1 MSNKNNRLTVVSA
14 AAGTGKTTTLV
25 RKYLSLLKD
34 GISPRSIIAITFTRK
49 AAAELVEAVSMCLRA
64 SQGRPVPDK
73 FRQEYEDCYTDCV
86 PTDERTIQDALN
98 ELPNAPAGTVDS
110 FVLNLL
116 SEFALEARL
125 PVGDDGDPAWLDFP
139 IGSGGVSEVF
149 EAAIREVIDPKDGKV
164 PPEASSLLKHMGIK
178 ELITRVSET
187 ISDLSAMIDT
197 GATPLTGIELVDM
210 VLDRTAEIFK
220 TAVKDSPEIL
230 TIDTKDTKPFF
241 KPVEAWRA
249 SNYAGTAPLDL
260 LAWCA
265 NATAG
270 NPEKLTKK
278 ATPLRYALMQEE
290 IDFGIATVGLDEAVL
305 TFKGGLDAE
314 DLSECDRIRNDLI
327 VLSLKARAHAL
338 RMAAASGSLDHDLLT
353 EAAIDLCTRKGRSE
367 RLKKRFQALLV
378 DEVQD
383 SSPRQFE
390 LYRALE
396 NLPVDPG
403 HGDDN
408 QPLQTFFVGDSRQSI
423 YLFRGAEPAELGE
436 LVKRAESTPGALDN
450 LDKNYRSTPAMVEA
464 QKALFNRILE
474 SCGDKPGLAGIDGFD
489 HVTSNE
495 KKKVHELP
503 ESAPFHE
510 PIVTVTLDKPEVG
523 QEDWH
528 TSEFHDAAID
538 VFAERICHAW
548 GKDGED
554 RPDDTAAVLTTSWS
568 KAIVARDR
576 LRAILRAASAGDA
589 FLDGSRELTEGQ
601 VAMDVR
607 TIVKALWDHTD
618 DISWAGLWR
627 HPMIGISDAGL
638 AAFQMGRGIQNS
650 GKPIR
655 GLARALASDPLSPEV
670 FPEADIKAF
679 NRASPFL
686 VRATREIGRMPTA
699 DVVEHLASNLQW
711 RSILLNGPGGEDSV
725 AQLEVILDWIRQTE
739 ADVVDPDKVVSML
752 EQGEA
757 DETPRVELYRGARS
771 VSCTTI
777 HQAKGL
783 KYDHVMIYAIGTSP
797 SGANDESWRRASVV
811 YNGKSKTLVGVKI
824 DPNRALKPTADPIFR
839 LVDRINEIRRD
850 QERLRLAY
858 VAVTRAVRSVTF
870 AVGAGDNGIHDSLSE
885 RWLAEPEIPGVTR
898 VSRPA
903 PKEIDPSIAAHVV
916 AQREFPVSP
925 LEPAGWKSVSPSR
938 AAEAWDGAGED
949 ASKKLAA
956 DIAARC
962 EFRAGGDRCDP
973 PPVDGETP
981 EHKVTSDA
989 WGTMVHAWME
999 KGGLKAGANQ
1009 AAAEV
1014 FLRETYGLADN
1025 VALAKW
1031 LVKLVA
1037 RLEET
1042 QSDLMRTLRSNE
1054 VRLHFEM
1061 PFAGVDEPFDGEK
1074 WFHAG
1079 RMDLLVE
1086 FPARKAFWVIDFKA
1100 GQKSPTSTDD
1110 LIPGASLA
1118 EYGPQLEAYRRSLTS
1133 AGHKIEKV
1141 ALLFM
1146 RTGAWVAW

>member
-1 MSNKNNRLTVVSA
+1 MNNNSRLTVVSA
-14 AAGTGKTTTLV
+14 AAGTGKTTRLV
-25 RKYLSLLKD
+25 REYLSLLKT
-34 GISPRSIIAITFTRK
+34 GISPKSIIAITFTRK

-64 SQGRPVPDK
+64 SQGRPVPDR
-73 FRQEYEDCYTDCV
+73 FRQEYEECYTDCV

-149 EAAIREVIDPKDGKV
+149 EGAIREILDPKDGKV
-164 PPEASSLLKHMGIK
+164 PPEASRLLKHMGFK
-178 ELITRVSET
+178 ELIARVSET
-187 ISDLSAMIDT
+187 ISSLPATLDT
-197 GATPLTGIELVDM
+197 GARPMTDIKFADI
-210 VLDRTAEIFK
+210 VLERTAEIFK
-220 TAVKDSPEIL
+220 TAVNDSPDQL
-230 TIDTKDTKPFF
+230 KIDTKNTRPFF
-241 KPVEAWRA
+241 KPVDDWRN
-249 SNYAGTAPLDL
+249 SNYTGPAPLEL

-265 NATAG
+265 NATSG
-270 NPEKLTKK
+270 NPEKLSKNAK
-278 ATPLRYALMQEE
+278 ILKSALKQKEF
-290 IDFGIATVGLDEAVL
+290 DFGIVRIGLDEAVI
-305 TFKGGLDAE
+305 TFKGGFGAD
-314 DLSECDRIRNDLI
+314 DLSECDEIRKDLLR
-327 VLSLKARAHAL
+327 LSIKARDHAL

-353 EAAIDLCTRKGRSE
+353 EAAIDMCTRKGRSE

-396 NLPVDPG
+396 NLPIDTG
-403 HGDDN
+403 HGDYN

-423 YLFRGAEPAELGE
+423 YLFRGAEPAELAE
-436 LVKRAESTPGALDN
+436 LVERAKTIPNALQP
-450 LDKNYRSTPAMVEA
+450 LDKNYRSTPAMVDT

-474 SCGDKPGLAGIDGFD
+474 KCGDKPGLTGIDGFD

-495 KKKVHELP
+495 RKKAHELP
-503 ESAPFHE
+503 ESAPFRD
-510 PIVTVTLDKPEVG
+510 PIVMVTLDQPEG
-523 QEDWH
+523 DSKDWH
-528 TSEFHDAAID
+528 TSDFHDAAID

-548 GKDGED
+548 GKDREN

-568 KAIVARDR
+568 KAIIARDR
-576 LRAILRAASAGDA
+576 LRAILRATGAGDA
-589 FLDGSRELTEGQ
+589 FLDGSHELTEGQ

-618 DISWAGLWR
+618 DISWTGLWR

-638 AAFQMGRGIQNS
+638 AAFQMGRGIHVA
-650 GKPIR
+650 GEPIR
-655 GLARALASDPLSPEV
+655 GMSRALASDSLAPQV
-670 FPEADIKAF
+670 FPEADIKTF
-679 NRASPFL
+679 NRVRPFL
-686 VRATREIGRMPTA
+686 VRAIREIGRVPTA

-711 RSILLNGPGGEDSV
+711 RSILLNGPGGEDAV

-797 SGANDESWRRASVV
+797 SGKNDDSWRRTNVV
-811 YNGKSKTLVGVKI
+811 CDGNTIPLIGVKI
-824 DPNRALKPTADPIFR
+824 DPNRALKPTSDPIFR

-870 AVGAGDNGIHDSLSE
+870 AIGTGDDGIHDSLSE
-885 RWLAEPEIPGVTR
+885 KWLADPEIPGVTR
-898 VSRPA
+898 VTQPG
-903 PKEIDPSIAAHVV
+903 PKIIDTSIAAHVT
-916 AQREFPVSP
+916 AEREFPVSP

-938 AAEAWDGAGED
+938 ASEAWNDAGANYWNELI
-949 ASKKLAA
+949 K
-956 DIAARC
+956 DIIARC
-962 EFRAGGDRCDP
+962 EFRAGAARLDP
-973 PPVDGETP
+973 PSIDGETF

-999 KGGLKAGANQ
+999 MGGLRAGSDQ
-1009 AAAEV
+1009 AAATL
-1014 FLRETYGLADN
+1014 FLRERYGIADN
-1025 VALAKW
+1025 AELAQW
-1031 LVKLVA
+1031 LVDLVTQ
-1037 RLEET
+1037 LERT
-1042 QSDLMRTLRSNE
+1042 QPELIRTLRSDE
-1054 VRLHFEM
+1054 VKLHFEM
-1061 PFAGVDEPFDGEK
+1061 PFAGVDEPLSGEK

-1079 RMDLLVE
+1079 RIDLLVE
-1086 FPARKAFWVIDFKA
+1086 FPARKALWVIDFKA
-1100 GQKSPTSTDD
+1100 GQRNPENGKD
-1110 LIPGASLA
+1110 LLKGAGLD
-1118 EYGPQLEAYRRSLTS
+1118 EYIPQLEAYRRALTA
-1133 AGHKIEKV
+1133 AGWNVEKV
-1141 ALLFM
+1141 GLLYV
-1146 RTGAWVAW
+1146 RSGAWVCW